1 MVFLTVGISV
11 HTSLGIPPKQ
21 LANIPRRW
29 GESLRLWL
37 RPWINGLVTASAP
50 TPLSLPAGFVVINS
64 VAVMKEG
71 TALGVHA
78 DV

>member
-11 HTSLGIPPKQ
+11 HTSLGITPKQ
-21 LANIPRRW
+21 LANVPRRW
-29 GESLRLWL
+29 AEALRLW
-37 RPWINGLVTASAP
+37 IHGLVTASAP
-50 TPLSLPAGFVVINS
+50 APLSLSAGFVVINS